1 MNVLTSNTGEVINK
15 YGALEKFGK
24 KPLVRVWT
32 SLTVHNGKVLHI
44 QVVLMCYMLES
55 VRR

>member
-15 YGALEKFGK
+15 YGALEIFGK
-24 KPLVRVWT
+24 NCW
-32 SLTVHNGKVLHI
+32 SESE